1 MLQKAHKKDLEE
13 IRGYVSPMKRKN
25 CSLEDAHLGESDV
38 NIVDKESRMG
48 VMALSVNVGTQK
60 TTD

>member
-38 NIVDKESRMG
+38 NIVDKESRVG
-48 VMALSVNVGTQK
+48 VMALSVRQLTE
-60 TTD
+60 